1 MAILTALSGF
11 LRPPDCLACGAAAGW
26 PCCSTCLPPEPAGP
40 GPWRL
45 AADPSVTLWALGLYG
60 DALRAAVLA
69 GKLRG
74 QAAALAALGRR
85 LGSLLLAAGVAADL
99 VTWIAARPARGLP
112 RDHAKQ
118 VATGVAAAL
127 DLPLVDLLAPA
138 PGRDLGRARSQAT
151 RRAAHAFAVIANEDQ
166 AAAARAAAAAEPA
179 AVYGPAAAGP
189 ADVARVA
196 GAAGASGEG
205 TPGPPATPGPTGMTI
220 DQRGGGGSRERNR
233 LDVGPSRPPPRVR
246 YRLDGGRVL
255 LVDDV
260 ATTGG
265 TLAGAAAALRRAG
278 AREVEVAVLGAS
290 SGAFGPPAS
299 RPNPA
304 VRRAGRVP
312 P

>member
-1 MAILTALSGF
+1 MAILAALSGF
-11 LRPPDCLACGAAAGW
+11 LRPPDCLACGAVGAW
-26 PCCSTCLPPEPAGP
+26 PCCSVCLPPEPAGP

-60 DALRAAVLA
+60 DALRVAVLA

-85 LGSLLLAAGVAADL
+85 LGALLLPAGVGADL

-112 RDHAKQ
+112 RDHARQ
-118 VATGVAAAL
+118 VASGVAAAL

-138 PGRDLGRARSQAT
+138 PGRDLGRARW
-151 RRAAHAFAVIANEDQ
+151 RARSVRVADG
-166 AAAARAAAAAEPA
+166 AA
-179 AVYGPAAAGP
+179 P
-189 ADVARVA
+189 ADPI
-196 GAAGASGEG
+196 GF
-205 TPGPPATPGPTGMTI
+205 
-220 DQRGGGGSRERNR
+220 RERNR
-233 LDVGPSRPPPRVR
+233 IDTVPARPPPSVR

-265 TLAGAAAALRRAG
+265 TLAGAATALRRAG
-278 AREVEVAVLGAS
+278 ARQVEVAVLGAS
-290 SGAFGPPAS
+290 SGAFGPPVPE
-299 RPNPA
+299 PNPLA
-304 VRRAGRVP
+304 RSPRRGP